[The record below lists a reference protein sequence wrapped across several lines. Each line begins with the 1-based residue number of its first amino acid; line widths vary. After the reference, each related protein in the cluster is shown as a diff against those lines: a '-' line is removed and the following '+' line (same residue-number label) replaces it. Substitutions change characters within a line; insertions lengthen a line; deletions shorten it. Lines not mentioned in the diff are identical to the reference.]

1 MSMDITEL
9 TLGELKQA
17 LAKGEV
23 SSVEATKATLA
34 KIEEKKDLGAYVT
47 VCGEEALAAAEA
59 ADKARASGSEGA
71 LLGVPVAVKDNIC
84 TEGVRTTCAS
94 RFLEHYVPPYD
105 AFVVKKLKSAGA
117 VIVGKTNMD
126 EFAMGS
132 GSEYS
137 AFCPVKNAVDPERV
151 AGGSSGGS
159 AVAVASYQ
167 AYASLGSDT
176 GGSIRQPAAFNGVV
190 GLKPTY
196 SAVSRN
202 GLIAFASSL
211 DQIGPF
217 ARTVDDCR
225 TVYNVIK
232 GHDAGDSTSYSGEL
246 DAGESFASLK
256 GRKIGIAKEFF
267 PAELDKGIRAAVE
280 NAVKF
285 YEDNGAE
292 IVETSIGSF
301 DMALACYYILSS
313 AEASSNLSRYDGVKY
328 GERAEGCASID
339 DIYYKSRTQFF
350 GAEVKRRIMLG
361 NFVLSSGYYDAF
373 YLRASKA
380 RTLIKRDFENALKG
394 CDALICPTA
403 PTTAF
408 MRGSN
413 SEDPSAAY
421 LGDVFTVPVN
431 IAGLPGL
438 SVKCGE
444 DADGLPIGMQLIGRP
459 YCEETLLSL
468 AGIYE
473 KGGAR

>member
-9 TLGELKQA
+9 TLGGLVAAMEA
-17 LAKGEV
+17 GEV
-23 SSVEATKATLA
+23 SSVEATEATLK

-47 VCGEEALAAAEA
+47 VCGDSAMSAAKA
-59 ADKARASGSEGA
+59 ADKARAEGKKSP

-84 TEGVRTTCAS
+84 TEGIRTTCAS
-94 RFLEHYVPPYD
+94 KFLENYIPPYD
-105 AFVVKKLKSAGA
+105 AFVVRKLKAAGA
-117 VIVGKTNMD
+117 VIVGKANMD

-137 AFCPVKNAVDPERV
+137 AFFRVKNAIDPTRV

-159 AVAVASYQ
+159 ACAVASYQ

-211 DQIGPF
+211 DQIGPM
-217 ARTVDDCR
+217 ARTVADCR
-225 TVYNVIK
+225 TVYDVIK
-232 GHDAGDSTSYSGEL
+232 GHDAGDSTSY
-246 DAGESFASLK
+246 AGDVDKGDTFTSLK
-256 GRKIGIAKEFF
+256 GRRIGVAKEFF
-267 PAELDKGIRAAVE
+267 PKELNGEIRAAIDK
-280 NAVKF
+280 ALAF
-285 YEDNGAE
+285 YESEGAE

-328 GERAEGCASID
+328 GRRAEGCANLE
-339 DIYYKSRTQFF
+339 DIYYKSRTEFF

-380 RTLIKRDFENALKG
+380 RTLIKKDFESALSR

-403 PTTAF
+403 PTTAYKAG
-408 MRGSN
+408 MSAD
-413 SEDPSAAY
+413 DPSAAY
-421 LGDVFTVPVN
+421 LGDIFTVPVN
-431 IAGLPGL
+431 IAGLPAL

-444 DADGLPIGMQLIGRP
+444 DADKLPIGMQLIGKP
-459 YCEETLLSL
+459 YCESTLMSL
-468 AGIYE
+468 AEIYE
-473 KGGAR
+473 KGGER

>member
-1 MSMDITEL
+1 MDITKM
-9 TLGELKQA
+9 TLGA
-17 LAKGEV
+17 LVEAMDKGEI
-23 SSVEATKATLA
+23 SSVEATKATL
-34 KIEEKKDLGAYVT
+34 EKAEKEKDLGAYVT
-47 VCGEEALAAAEA
+47 LCGEKALEAAAA
-59 ADKARASGSEGA
+59 ADKARGEGRRGA
-71 LLGVPVAVKDNIC
+71 LLGVPIAVKDNIC

-94 RFLEHYVPPYD
+94 RFLENYVPPYD

-137 AFCPVKNAVDPERV
+137 AFYPVKNAVDPLRV

-217 ARTVDDCR
+217 ARTVGDCR
-225 TVYNVIK
+225 TVYDAIK
-232 GHDAGDSTSYSGEL
+232 GHDAGDSTSYAGDLDKGEKIT
-246 DAGESFASLK
+246 SLK
-256 GRKIGIAKEFF
+256 GRRIGVAKEFF
-267 PAELDKGIRAAVE
+267 PPELNGEVRAAVE
-280 NAVKF
+280 KALAF
-285 YEDNGAE
+285 YEKEGAE

-328 GERAEGCASID
+328 GRRAEGCAGID
-339 DIYYKSRTQFF
+339 DIYYKSRTEFF
-350 GAEVKRRIMLG
+350 GSEVKRRIMLG

-380 RTLIKRDFENALKG
+380 RTLIKRDFEAALSG
-394 CDALICPTA
+394 CDALVCPTA
-403 PTTAF
+403 PTTAYK
-408 MRGSN
+408 RGSN
-413 SEDPSAAY
+413 ADDPAAAY
-421 LGDVFTVPVN
+421 LGDIFTVPVN
-431 IAGLPGL
+431 IAGLPAL

-444 DADGLPIGMQLIGRP
+444 DKDGMPVGMQLIGSP

-468 AGIYE
+468 AEAYE
-473 KGGAR
+473 KGGAI